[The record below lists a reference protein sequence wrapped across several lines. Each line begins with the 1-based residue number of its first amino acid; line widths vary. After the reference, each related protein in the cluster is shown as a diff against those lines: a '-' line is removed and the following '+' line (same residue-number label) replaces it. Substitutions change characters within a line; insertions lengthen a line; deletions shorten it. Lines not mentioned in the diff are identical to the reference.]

1 MFRFGA
7 FGAAAFRTSQCCN
20 AALIAPLGAIAALR
34 VQPGHSSTWLLL
46 CVGAGGAEGFGL
58 RPLLVDQWGSGG
70 LWVHPCVG
78 CPHSPYLHIPH
89 LCSERPWN

>member
-1 MFRFGA
+1 MFR

-58 RPLLVDQWGSGG
+58 HPLLEDQWGSGG
-70 LWVHPCVG
+70 AVG
-78 CPHSPYLHIPH
+78 ASLRGLSPFPISAHSPSL
-89 LCSERPWN
+89 L